1 MEIETYCYLRMHDCL
16 VWREWGERER
26 KKEGRKE
33 KGFGLL
39 HAYPRED
46 DASGY
51 EHLSQGCDLSVLP
64 SLVAEAET
72 DAGVTMVL
80 HTLSHRDDTIPGPL
94 NGAARD
100 T

>member
-1 MEIETYCYLRMHDCL
+1 MFSRRSVPDPILDGYANLEIETYCYLRMHDCL

-64 SLVAEAET
+64 S
-72 DAGVTMVL
+72 
-80 HTLSHRDDTIPGPL
+80 PPW
-94 NGAARD
+94 
-100 T
+100 

>member
-1 MEIETYCYLRMHDCL
+1 MHDRL
-16 VWREWGERER
+16 VGIGRGSVEWGAKERR
-26 KKEGRKE
+26 KEGRR
-33 KGFGLL
+33 KGKGLR
-39 HAYPRED
+39 AYPRED
-46 DASGY
+46 DASDY
-51 EHLSQGCDLSVLP
+51 EHLSQGCDLSVPPLL

-94 NGAARD
+94 NGARFGARD

>member
-1 MEIETYCYLRMHDCL
+1 MHDCL